1 MRFFL
6 DDGHRIVAEGQ
17 AHGRMFRVHQ
27 RQDRRSQF
35 GRIVRLLVI
44 VSFREGAHRSNGGGT
59 FLDHALGADQG
70 FTAGEIRAKETRFT
84 SSTLRPV
91 PTTVSPAA
99 RAALAISA
107 PSPREAPVM
116 NQIRLPGAVVFM
128 VAPNHPRC
136 VR

>member
-17 AHGRMFRVHQ
+17 AHRRTFSVHQ
-27 RQDRRSQF
+27 RQDRWPQF
-35 GRIVRLLVI
+35 RRIVRLLVI
-44 VSFREGAHRSNGGGT
+44 VPFREGAHRSDGGAI
-59 FLDHALGADQG
+59 FLDHALSPHEG
-70 FTAGEIRAKETRFT
+70 FTAGEIRAKEARFT

-99 RAALAISA
+99 RAALAISV
-107 PSPREAPVM
+107 PSPGEAPVM